1 MVKCKFDVVPSDAFW
16 SIYKKCVSARE
27 RNIMLLLETVRYIA
41 TTETV
46 TCITTIKIVM
56 YIMHCRKYYL
66 HDCN

>member
-1 MVKCKFDVVPSDAFW
+1 MLSGQFYEKW
-16 SIYKKCVSARE
+16 VSARE

-56 YIMHCRKYYL
+56 YIMHYRKYYL